1 MPDSCRSD
9 GLRTEPVFYH
19 MGRENTSFA
28 LGPQCLALRS
38 VIYAIFTA
46 SIAGAEGRYIPRM
59 SMYFPTDYSEIVERM
74 EAVDPQA
81 YARTRNYVNGA
92 VSYLSPYISRG
103 VLSTRQVYLS
113 LRARGFD
120 LNSAEKFISELAWRD
135 YWQQVWIAR
144 GDEIDRDLLHAQPLA
159 ERSGIPEALVQ
170 AQTGI
175 EAVDEAVRG
184 LSETGYMHNHMRM
197 YVASIACTIARCHWL
212 VPARWMHYHLLDAD
226 WASNALSWQ
235 WVAGANSNKC
245 YRANQ
250 ENINKFCHSAQRNT
264 FLDVS
269 YEALEDVAMPD
280 VLRPTAQLAL
290 PVERLEIDPP
300 QIDARLPTL
309 VYTLY
314 NLDPRWHEGEA
325 YNRIFFID
333 TDLLERYP
341 MAPKVLDF
349 ALRLAENVDG
359 IQPFVGS
366 FSDLRVHC
374 GESVLHFREHPTQGH
389 YEGCTEPR
397 PMLTDT
403 TGYFR
408 SFFKFWR
415 LCSKRLLAEER
426 VELA

>member
-1 MPDSCRSD
+1 
-9 GLRTEPVFYH
+9 
-19 MGRENTSFA
+19 
-28 LGPQCLALRS
+28 
-38 VIYAIFTA
+38 
-46 SIAGAEGRYIPRM
+46 
-59 SMYFPTDYSEIVERM
+59 
-74 EAVDPQA
+74 
-81 YARTRNYVNGA
+81 
-92 VSYLSPYISRG
+92 
-103 VLSTRQVYLS
+103 
-113 LRARGFD
+113 
-120 LNSAEKFISELAWRD
+120 
-135 YWQQVWIAR
+135 
-144 GDEIDRDLLHAQPLA
+144 
-159 ERSGIPEALVQ
+159 
-170 AQTGI
+170 
-175 EAVDEAVRG
+175 
-184 LSETGYMHNHMRM
+184 
-197 YVASIACTIARCHWL
+197 
-212 VPARWMHYHLLDAD
+212 
-226 WASNALSWQ
+226 
-235 WVAGANSNKC
+235 
-245 YRANQ
+245 
-250 ENINKFCHSAQRNT
+250 
-264 FLDVS
+264 
-269 YEALEDVAMPD
+269 MPD

-408 SFFKFWR
+408 SFLNSGACAASACWQRNASSWR
-415 LCSKRLLAEER
+415 EAHCRHIRSMSAEY
-426 VELA
+426 VPFC